1 MSHQE
6 PHRPEDPVN
15 AEAQDWDEA
24 GVPEQEDTT
33 EDEALPGERGDPT
46 VLDEEYDSST
56 EERDP
61 LEDALDREEPEAP
74 EALGS
79 AAPDRGRAPAGGGE
93 EPAPRVVEP
102 GPGGPEG
109 GEGDATADPAPAA
122 DPSKGPEEQA
132 LRQEDEGGRPG
143 E

>member
-1 MSHQE
+1 MSHQD
-6 PHRPEDPVN
+6 PHRSEDPVN

-24 GVPEQEDTT
+24 GVPEQEDAT
-33 EDEALPGERGDPT
+33 EDEALPGDREDST
-46 VLDEEYDSST
+46 FLEQEYADSA

-61 LEDALDREEPEAP
+61 LDEALIREEPEAP

-79 AAPDRGRAPAGGGE
+79 TAPDRGRAPAGQGQ
-93 EPAPRVVEP
+93 EPEPGVVGP
-102 GPGGPEG
+102 GPGGPE
-109 GEGDATADPAPAA
+109 EKALRQ
-122 DPSKGPEEQA
+122 EEQ

>member
-1 MSHQE
+1 MSH
-6 PHRPEDPVN
+6 HDSRRPDDPVN

-24 GVPEQEDTT
+24 GMPEQEDST
-33 EDEALPGERGDPT
+33 EDEALPGDREDPT
-46 VLDEEYDSST
+46 TIEEEYDSSA

-61 LEDALDREEPEAP
+61 LDEALAQEEPEAP

-79 AAPDRGRAPAGGGE
+79 AAPDRGRDRAGEGG
-93 EPAPRVVEP
+93 PSSDSAVEP
-102 GPGGPEG
+102 GPGGPESKALHQE
-109 GEGDATADPAPAA
+109 EG
-122 DPSKGPEEQA
+122 

>member
-6 PHRPEDPVN
+6 PHSPEDPIN

-33 EDEALPGERGDPT
+33 EDEALPGDREDPT
-46 VLDEEYDSST
+46 FLEEEYESST

-61 LEDALDREEPEAP
+61 LDEAFTGEEPEAR
-74 EALGS
+74 EAKALHQ
-79 AAPDRGRAPAGGGE
+79 
-93 EPAPRVVEP
+93 
-102 GPGGPEG
+102 
-109 GEGDATADPAPAA
+109 
-122 DPSKGPEEQA
+122 EEQ